1 VCVPESYNTVSPP
14 QISSRRPVGCCTYIF
29 KQGKAD
35 DPHDE
40 ERKINGEEVERVFD
54 RRKQQDGQG
63 RADGSD
69 GYGVYQA
76 GVCRAIDVVD
86 NAKEPREN
94 AENDDRTAELENSD
108 TRRNNLV
115 SGTHGSGRA
124 SHGFLVVYLGV
135 LSGVEGE
142 TLDSGL
148 RKDRL

>member
-1 VCVPESYNTVSPP
+1 MCVPESYKTVSPP

-35 DPHDE
+35 DPHDKE
-40 ERKINGEEVERVFD
+40 CKVNGEEVERVFD
-54 RRKQQDGQG
+54 RRNQEDGQG
-63 RADGSD
+63 HADGSD

-76 GVCRAIDVVD
+76 GVCRAIDTVENV
-86 NAKEPREN
+86 KEPREN
-94 AENDDRTAELENSD
+94 AENDDRTAELENSE
-108 TRRNNLV
+108 TGRNNLV
-115 SGTHGSGRA
+115 SGTHGSGRT
-124 SHGFLVVYLGV
+124 SHDFLVVYLGV